1 MYGHVALLSD
11 VTPAHTVVS
20 LRDNSECRARDAH
33 VTHDRGKSASVARRD
48 LGWIKRVRGIL
59 FRGPV
64 GSGGGH

>member
-33 VTHDRGKSASVARRD
+33 VTHDRGKSANVDRRD
-48 LGWIKRVRGIL
+48 LGWI
-59 FRGPV
+59 
-64 GSGGGH
+64 